1 MTIINKTFYSFIAFF
16 TIAIL
21 YYLFTIYSFSDE
33 KGISLEFSK
42 GLNEFLDIDILNGKS
57 VSLFQ
62 LTLSTL
68 FYFFV
73 NFIIA
78 SLLGITIGVFLGK
91 FRLIGQISNYYINFF
106 RVMPSIIYIVLFKY
120 QFKFTETYIY
130 FVGVFA
136 SIWPVL
142 INTKSGVE
150 KVNIVQREAIK
161 ILNLPFR
168 KRLISFIL
176 PEAFPNIWDGMKI
189 GLGISFLITIT
200 CEYLYTNKSGLGA
213 LLKSYEDNNQ
223 PIVSMCIILYIGLL
237 GILINLLFDFLE
249 TKILWL
255 NKQFATN
262 E

>member
-1 MTIINKTFYSFIAFF
+1 MKITKKILYSLIVYL
-16 TIAIL
+16 TIAVS
-21 YYLFTIYSFSDE
+21 YYYFTIYIFSDD
-33 KGISLEFSK
+33 KGANLNIYSSLKEFFHIK
-42 GLNEFLDIDILNGKS
+42 ILNGKRTN
-57 VSLFQ
+57 LFL

-68 FYFFV
+68 YYFLI
-73 NFIIA
+73 NFIFA
-78 SLLGITIGVFLGK
+78 SLFGIILGIILGK
-91 FRLIGQISNYYINFF
+91 LKLIGEISNYYINFF

-120 QFKFTETYIY
+120 QFKFTENYIY

-150 KVNIVQREAIK
+150 KVNLVQREAVK

-168 KRLISFIL
+168 KRLFAFIL

-200 CEYLYTNKSGLGA
+200 CEYLYTDKMGLGA
-213 LLKSYEDNNQ
+213 LLKNYEENNS
-223 PIVSMCIILYIGLL
+223 PLVSMCIILWVGLL
-237 GILINLLFDFLE
+237 GIATNLLFDFME

-255 NKQFATN
+255 NKQFSTH